1 MKRYPVYKDSGVE
14 GLGEIPEHWEVKRL
28 ASLGKFSK
36 GSTISKSD
44 LVENG
49 LPVIL
54 YGDIYTK
61 YNLRAETIFH
71 FITQDLAA
79 NSKQIYKGDLLFTG
93 SGETREDIGKCI
105 VYNGNSEVYAGGD
118 IIIFRQ
124 KNTDSLFLAYFFS
137 SNYAIN
143 KKAMNSRGDIV
154 VHIYASSLRDIYI
167 PLPPLSEQ
175 KTIAHFLDYKIEQ
188 IEQYIR
194 NKQRLIELLNEQ
206 KAAIINRAVTKG
218 INPELTKIFF
228 EQHLIDVNSESCQLI
243 SIRNLRRMGIL
254 EIQDG
259 NHGELHPT
267 STDYVEEGIPF
278 IMANDIR
285 NGQVNLKS
293 CTFITKEKADKLR
306 IGFSKPKDILLT
318 HKGTVGETTIVPDNI
333 GFPYIMLTPQVTY
346 YRVLTKAIN
355 PSFLCYCFQSS
366 FFQEQLKIIG
376 SKQSTRAF
384 VGIVAQRDLI
394 IILPAKKEQD
404 KICNF
409 LDNETFKINQV
420 IAQVEKEIELIQEYR
435 TTLISDAVT
444 GKIDVRSTSAIET
457 TLTA

>member
-44 LVENG
+44 LAENG

-71 FITQDLAA
+71 FISQDLAA

-124 KNTDSLFLAYFFS
+124 KTNDSLFLAYFFS

-167 PLPPLSEQ
+167 PIPPLSEQ

-206 KAAIINRAVTKG
+206 KTAIINRAVTKG
-218 INPELTKIFF
+218 INPNAPMKHSGIEWLGEIPAHWEVIKISRIAKIVNGTTPDKSRLKYWKSGSIPWISSGKVNDYIITQPTEQITEAAFKECSLRIMPAGAVVIGLVGQGKTRGKSARLAIDTCINQNLACIIPKLNLDSVFLHFVLIALYNPIRELARGGNQ
-228 EQHLIDVNSESCQLI
+228 EALNCQLI
-243 SIRNLRRMGIL
+243 GEIR
-254 EIQDG
+254 
-259 NHGELHPT
+259 
-267 STDYVEEGIPF
+267 IPF
-278 IMANDIR
+278 PPI
-285 NGQVNLKS
+285 S
-293 CTFITKEKADKLR
+293 
-306 IGFSKPKDILLT
+306 
-318 HKGTVGETTIVPDNI
+318 
-333 GFPYIMLTPQVTY
+333 
-346 YRVLTKAIN
+346 
-355 PSFLCYCFQSS
+355 
-366 FFQEQLKIIG
+366 EQ
-376 SKQSTRAF
+376 
-384 VGIVAQRDLI
+384 
-394 IILPAKKEQD
+394 
-404 KICNF
+404 
-409 LDNETFKINQV
+409 QV
-420 IAQVEKEIELIQEYR
+420 IAAYIDMKSAEINISINQIQKSIELIQEYR

-444 GKIDVRSTSAIET
+444 GKIDVRGFDNANDTGNSPKPPELATM
-457 TLTA
+457 

>member
-1 MKRYPVYKDSGVE
+1 MYERN
-14 GLGEIPEHWEVKRL
+14 RL
-28 ASLGKFSK
+28 YF
-36 GSTISKSD
+36 
-44 LVENG
+44 ENFKN
-49 LPVIL
+49 
-54 YGDIYTK
+54 IY
-61 YNLRAETIFH
+61 
-71 FITQDLAA
+71 
-79 NSKQIYKGDLLFTG
+79 
-93 SGETREDIGKCI
+93 
-105 VYNGNSEVYAGGD
+105 V
-118 IIIFRQ
+118 
-124 KNTDSLFLAYFFS
+124 
-137 SNYAIN
+137 
-143 KKAMNSRGDIV
+143 
-154 VHIYASSLRDIYI
+154 
-167 PLPPLSEQ
+167 PLPPHEEQ
-175 KTIAHFLDYKIEQ
+175 KTIAQFLDYKIEQ

-206 KAAIINRAVTKG
+206 KIAIINRAVTKG
-218 INPELTKIFF
+218 INPELTRIFL
-228 EQHLIDVNSESCQLI
+228 EKDLIDVNSESCQLI

-278 IMANDIR
+278 LMANDIR

-318 HKGTVGETTIVPDNI
+318 HKGTVGETAIVPDNI

-355 PSFLCYCFQSS
+355 PIFLCYCFQSS